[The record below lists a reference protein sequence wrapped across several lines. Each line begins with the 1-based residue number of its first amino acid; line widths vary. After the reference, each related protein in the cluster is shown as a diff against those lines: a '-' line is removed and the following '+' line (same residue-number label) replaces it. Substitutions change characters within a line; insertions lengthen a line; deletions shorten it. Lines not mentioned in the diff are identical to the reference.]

1 MVDGVNGKLDH
12 VVKHVAVGTKTTLE
26 HVTVPHPHVEA
37 KIVMVPVLILITRYV
52 IAIAV
57 QVR

>member
-12 VVKHVAVGTKTTLE
+12 VVKHVVVGTITTLE
-26 HVTVPHPHVEA
+26 HVTVLHPLMEA
-37 KIVMVPVLILITRYV
+37 KIVMALVLLPIRRYV